1 MHWRQ
6 RSPGV
11 QLQMRRRSESYKL
24 LVEDLNESELMKEL
38 QKNSA
43 LDGIKKEQLKPR
55 VFTLEFKPL

>member
-1 MHWRQ
+1 
-6 RSPGV
+6 
-11 QLQMRRRSESYKL
+11 MRRRSESYKL